1 MEENTDLPMYKIG
14 QKTRRLAAMAL
25 VVKNNMQAKNTLNQL
40 DKNDKALAK
49 SLKKVASGMKINS
62 AEDDASGYAISEK
75 MVTQMRSLSQD
86 IDNAQTGASMLKVAE
101 GGIQSTVDIL
111 STLKEKVIN
120 AANDT
125 NTDADRA
132 IIQKELDQAVDQLDD
147 NANVQYNGK
156 IMLDGSH
163 NNEVLSPGTYTV
175 LANESIDP
183 STDFNTLLTDAKD
196 ASGRS
201 LGILEDSKIEFS
213 YVIQGKTYTTTLD
226 PVGQN
231 YFTDM
236 FTMSVDNDGNPPQP
250 TSIAMDV
257 SATLGTD
264 RTGSA
269 VTTTSGQVAL
279 LFTAGAPGIDGQIS
293 GLTINV
299 VNKDGTINRTANSV
313 LNDFYEAVRAENPS
327 PDNAVVLQV
336 GTKANQSVKMGF
348 SDMRAMAL
356 GLRATDGTTL
366 SIATQH
372 KANAAIS
379 VLDLAMS
386 KALNLQTT
394 VGSVENRL
402 DYTVA
407 NLTTSNENT
416 NAAESVIR
424 DADMAKEMT
433 AYTKNNVLTQAAQSM
448 LAQANQNSSAVL
460 SLLQ

>member
-1 MEENTDLPMYKIG
+1 
-14 QKTRRLAAMAL
+14 MAL
-25 VVKNNMQAKNTLNQL
+25 VVKNNMPAKNTLNQL
-40 DKNDKALAK
+40 EKNDKALAK
-49 SLKKVASGMKINS
+49 SLKKAASGMRINS
-62 AEDDASGYAISEK
+62 AEDDASGFAISEK
-75 MVTQMRSLSQD
+75 MLVQMRGLSQD

-132 IIQKELDQAVDQLDD
+132 IIQKELDQAVDQLDE

-156 IMLDGSH
+156 VMLDGSH
-163 NNEVLSPGTYTV
+163 NNEVLSPGTKTV
-175 LANESIDP
+175 LVNESL
-183 STDFNTLLTDAKD
+183 SESVTATTRLTNLTDF
-196 ASGRS
+196 SGRS
-201 LGILEDSKIEFS
+201 LGILSDSKIEIS
-213 YVIQGKTYTTTLD
+213 YVRQGETHMLELD
-226 PVGQN
+226 PVGTRRLSQLLSAS
-231 YFTDM
+231 TSLDG
-236 FTMSVDNDGNPPQP
+236 TSVSGVMNIG
-250 TSIAMDV
+250 V
-257 SATLGTD
+257 SSLVGTD
-264 RTGSA
+264 RVQENVYTVKGNN
-269 VTTTSGQVAL
+269 AL
-279 LFTAGAPGIDGQIS
+279 VFTAANPGLDGQIS

-327 PDNAVVLQV
+327 PDNALVFQV

-348 SDMRAMAL
+348 SDMRGLAL
-356 GLRATDGTTL
+356 GLRSKDGSTL
-366 SIATQH
+366 SIATQK

-379 VLDLAMS
+379 VLELALQ
-386 KALNLQTT
+386 KALNQQTT
-394 VGSVENRL
+394 IGSVESRM
-402 DYTVA
+402 DYTIA

>member
-1 MEENTDLPMYKIG
+1 MEENADLPMYKIG

-132 IIQKELDQAVDQLDD
+132 IIQKELDQAVEQLDD

-163 NNEVLSPGTYTV
+163 NNEVLSPGTKTV
-175 LANESIDP
+175 LVNESL
-183 STDFNTLLTDAKD
+183 SESVTATTRLTNLTDF
-196 ASGRS
+196 SGRS
-201 LGILEDSKIEFS
+201 LGILSDSKIEIS
-213 YVIQGKTYTTTLD
+213 YVRQGETHMLELD
-226 PVGQN
+226 PVGTRRLSQLLSAS
-231 YFTDM
+231 TSLDG
-236 FTMSVDNDGNPPQP
+236 TSVSGVMNIG
-250 TSIAMDV
+250 V
-257 SATLGTD
+257 SSLVGTD
-264 RTGSA
+264 RVQENVYTVKGNN
-269 VTTTSGQVAL
+269 AL
-279 LFTAGAPGIDGQIS
+279 VFTAANPGLDGQIS

-327 PDNAVVLQV
+327 PDNALVFQV

-348 SDMRAMAL
+348 SDMRGMAL
-356 GLRATDGTTL
+356 GLRSTDGSTL
-366 SIATQH
+366 SIATQK

-379 VLDLAMS
+379 VLELALQ
-386 KALNLQTT
+386 KALNQQTT
-394 VGSVENRL
+394 IGSVESRM
-402 DYTVA
+402 DYTIA

>member
-1 MEENTDLPMYKIG
+1 
-14 QKTRRLAAMAL
+14 MAL
-25 VVKNNMQAKNTLNQL
+25 VVKNNMSAKNTLNQL
-40 DKNDKALAK
+40 EKNDKALAK
-49 SLKKVASGMKINS
+49 SLKKAASGMRINS
-62 AEDDASGYAISEK
+62 AEDDASGFAISEK
-75 MVTQMRSLSQD
+75 MLVQMRGLSQD

-132 IIQKELDQAVDQLDD
+132 IIQKELDQAVDQIDD

-183 STDFNTLLTDAKD
+183 STDYNTLLTDVKD
-196 ASGRS
+196 VSGRS

-213 YVIQGKTYTTTLD
+213 YVLQGKTYTTTLN

-231 YFTDM
+231 FFTDM
-236 FTMSVDNDGNPPQP
+236 FAFSKDESGNMPSSSVLDMTVSP
-250 TSIAMDV
+250 TIAKP
-257 SATLGTD
+257 D
-264 RTGSA
+264 RTGA
-269 VTTTSGQVAL
+269 TLTTTSGDVAL
-279 LFTAGAPGIDGQIS
+279 QFVAGQPGIDGQIS

-313 LNDFYEAVRAENPS
+313 LNNFYEAVRAENSS
-327 PDNAVVLQV
+327 PDNALVLQV

-348 SDMRAMAL
+348 SDMRATAL
-356 GLRATDGTTL
+356 GLRASDGSTL

-394 VGSVENRL
+394 IGSVENRL

-407 NLTTSNENT
+407 NLTTANENT
-416 NAAESVIR
+416 TASESVIR
-424 DADMAKEMT
+424 DADMAKVMT
-433 AYTKNNVLTQAAQSM
+433 EYAKNNVLSQAAQSM
-448 LAQANQNSSAVL
+448 LAQANQSSSSVL

>member
-1 MEENTDLPMYKIG
+1 M
-14 QKTRRLAAMAL
+14 AM
-25 VVKNNMQAKNTLNQL
+25 VVKNNIPAKNTLNQL

-132 IIQKELDQAVDQLDD
+132 IIQKELNQAVDQLDE

-163 NNEVLSPGTYTV
+163 NNEVLSPGTKTV
-175 LANESIDP
+175 LVNESL
-183 STDFNTLLTDAKD
+183 SESVTATTRLTNLTDF
-196 ASGRS
+196 SGRS
-201 LGILEDSKIEFS
+201 LGILSDSKIEIS
-213 YVIQGKTYTTTLD
+213 YVRQGETHMLELD
-226 PVGQN
+226 PVGTRRLSQLLSAS
-231 YFTDM
+231 TSLDG
-236 FTMSVDNDGNPPQP
+236 TSVSGVMNIG
-250 TSIAMDV
+250 V
-257 SATLGTD
+257 SSLVGTD
-264 RTGSA
+264 RVQENVYTVKGNN
-269 VTTTSGQVAL
+269 AL
-279 LFTAGAPGIDGQIS
+279 VFTAANPGLDGQIS

-327 PDNAVVLQV
+327 PDNALVFQV

-348 SDMRAMAL
+348 SDMRGLAL
-356 GLRATDGTTL
+356 GLRSTDGSTL
-366 SIATQH
+366 SIATQK

-379 VLDLAMS
+379 VLELALQ
-386 KALNLQTT
+386 KALNQQTT
-394 VGSVENRL
+394 IGSVESRM
-402 DYTVA
+402 DYTIA

>member
-163 NNEVLSPGTYTV
+163 NNEVLSPGTKTV
-175 LANESIDP
+175 LVNESL
-183 STDFNTLLTDAKD
+183 SENVSTTTRLTALTDF
-196 ASGRS
+196 SGRS
-201 LGILEDSKIEFS
+201 LGILADSKIELS
-213 YVIQGKTYTTTLD
+213 YVRQGVTHMLELD
-226 PVGQN
+226 PVASYRLGQLLGQS
-231 YFTDM
+231 T
-236 FTMSVDNDGNPPQP
+236 SLDG
-250 TSIAMDV
+250 TAVTGVMDIAV
-257 SATLGTD
+257 SANVGVD
-264 RTGSA
+264 RVGET
-269 VTTTSGQVAL
+269 VTTVKGNNAL
-279 LFTAGAPGIDGQIS
+279 VFRAHNPGLDGQIS

-299 VNKDGTINRTANSV
+299 INKDGTLNRTANSV
-313 LNDFYEAVRAENPS
+313 LNDFYEAVRAEDPS
-327 PDNAVVLQV
+327 PDNAMVFQV
-336 GTKANQSVKMGF
+336 GTKANQSVKIGF
-348 SDMRAMAL
+348 SDMRSVAL
-356 GLRATDGTTL
+356 GLKATDGSTL
-366 SIATQH
+366 SIATQK

-379 VLDLAMS
+379 VLELAMQ
-386 KALNLQTT
+386 KALNQQTT
-394 VGSVENRL
+394 IGSVESRM
-402 DYTVA
+402 DYTIA

>member
-1 MEENTDLPMYKIG
+1 M
-14 QKTRRLAAMAL
+14 AM
-25 VVKNNMQAKNTLNQL
+25 VVKNNIPAKNTLNQL

-183 STDFNTLLTDAKD
+183 NTDINTLLVDAKD
-196 ASGRS
+196 VSGRS

-231 YFTDM
+231 FFTDM
-236 FTMSVDNDGNPPQP
+236 FAFSVDEDGNPPP
-250 TSIAMDV
+250 SSSIDMALSSTM
-257 SATLGTD
+257 ARPD
-264 RTGSA
+264 RTG
-269 VTTTSGQVAL
+269 TTVRTTKGDVAL
-279 LFTAGAPGIDGQIS
+279 QFVAGTPGIEGQIS

-313 LNDFYEAVRAENPS
+313 LNDFYEAVRAENES
-327 PDNAVVLQV
+327 PDNALVLQV

-348 SDMRAMAL
+348 SDMRATAL
-356 GLRATDGTTL
+356 GLRSNDGSTL

-407 NLTTSNENT
+407 NLTTANENT
-416 NAAESVIR
+416 TAAESVIR

-433 AYTKNNVLTQAAQSM
+433 AYTKNNVLLQASQSM
-448 LAQANQNSSAVL
+448 LAQANQSSSSVL

>member
-1 MEENTDLPMYKIG
+1 M
-14 QKTRRLAAMAL
+14 AM
-25 VVKNNMQAKNTLNQL
+25 VVKNNIPAKNTLNQL

-49 SLKKVASGMKINS
+49 SLKKVSSGMKINS
-62 AEDDASGYAISEK
+62 AEDDASGYSISEK
-75 MVTQMRSLSQD
+75 MRTQMRSLEQD

-132 IIQKELDQAVDQLDD
+132 IIQKELDQAVDQLDE

-163 NNEVLSPGTYTV
+163 NNEVLSPGTKTV
-175 LANESIDP
+175 LVNESL
-183 STDFNTLLTDAKD
+183 SENVSTTTRLTALTDF
-196 ASGRS
+196 SGRS
-201 LGILEDSKIEFS
+201 LGILADSKIELS
-213 YVIQGKTYTTTLD
+213 YVRQGVTHMLELNPVASYRLGQLLGQSTSLDGTTVTGVMD
-226 PVGQN
+226 
-231 YFTDM
+231 
-236 FTMSVDNDGNPPQP
+236 
-250 TSIAMDV
+250 IAV
-257 SATLGTD
+257 SANVGVD
-264 RTGSA
+264 RVGET
-269 VTTTSGQVAL
+269 VTTVKGNNAL
-279 LFTAGAPGIDGQIS
+279 VFRAHNPGLDGQIS

-299 VNKDGTINRTANSV
+299 INKDGTLNRTANSV
-313 LNDFYEAVRAENPS
+313 LNDFYEAVRAEDPS
-327 PDNAVVLQV
+327 PDNAMVFQV
-336 GTKANQSVKMGF
+336 GTKANQSVKIGF
-348 SDMRAMAL
+348 SDMRSVAL
-356 GLRATDGTTL
+356 GLRATDGSTL
-366 SIATQH
+366 SIATQK

-379 VLDLAMS
+379 VLELAMQ
-386 KALNLQTT
+386 KALNQQTT
-394 VGSVENRL
+394 IGSVESRM
-402 DYTVA
+402 DYTIA

-424 DADMAKEMT
+424 DSDMAKEMT